1 MTALE
6 SWVILL
12 TILDRAGSTAAI
24 ASVFSGR
31 GIQLDSFLGFG
42 GESVKEGT
50 SSGKVLISFRAFPE
64 RVAVICRVLESLSVV
79 SSLRSYRYADCP
91 EAILHAANALKA
103 AIEEESATQAP
114 PPSSN
119 GLA

>member
-1 MTALE
+1 MDELTTMQALE
-6 SWVILL
+6 RWIILL
-12 TILDRAGSTAAI
+12 TILDRAGSTAAV

-42 GESVKEGT
+42 GESAKGEF

-79 SSLRSYRYADCP
+79 TKLESYQYADCP
-91 EAILHAANALKA
+91 EEVLRAADTLKA
-103 AIEEESATQAP
+103 AMEQ
-114 PPSSN
+114 
-119 GLA
+119 G

>member
-1 MTALE
+1 MNVLE
-6 SWVILL
+6 PWVILL

-42 GESVKEGT
+42 GEPGEGST
-50 SSGKVLISFRAFPE
+50 SCGRVLISFSAFPE

-79 SSLRSYRYADCP
+79 TRLQSYRYADCP
-91 EAILHAANALKA
+91 EAIREAAEILRTAMGQ
-103 AIEEESATQAP
+103 EESAD
-114 PPSSN
+114 PPS
-119 GLA
+119 AP